1 MNSKRFGNLLLT
13 GIILTMLGCSGE
25 AVAEQESK
33 ASSASVNM
41 TLMGDEM
48 DWSSIRRIEN
58 KTAAEVGLYDNKG
71 EVGKIVAQLLEH
83 AKIDIKDYPVS
94 FIRMRRK
101 TSPFTAEIS
110 GEDCEAVLKTF
121 NFSQA
126 YFAAQYIAE

>member
-1 MNSKRFGNLLLT
+1 MPFRRPFHYWMESIYSCSNIAARISSVFTSVTNLGFLSCNMARMLFFIRF
-13 GIILTMLGCSGE
+13 
-25 AVAEQESK
+25 
-33 ASSASVNM
+33 
-41 TLMGDEM
+41 
-48 DWSSIRRIEN
+48 
-58 KTAAEVGLYDNKG
+58 
-71 EVGKIVAQLLEH
+71 
-83 AKIDIKDYPVS
+83 

>member
-1 MNSKRFGNLLLT
+1 MCYIRFDFVEETLSDDLVTRDLKRKV
-13 GIILTMLGCSGE
+13 MQ
-25 AVAEQESK
+25 AY
-33 ASSASVNM
+33 
-41 TLMGDEM
+41 
-48 DWSSIRRIEN
+48 IRHR
-58 KTAAEVGLYDNKG
+58 LC
-71 EVGKIVAQLLEH
+71 
-83 AKIDIKDYPVS
+83 

>member
-1 MNSKRFGNLLLT
+1 MAHSRHQLLKLLLLPFT
-13 GIILTMLGCSGE
+13 LLMKTIRLILSYI
-25 AVAEQESK
+25 V
-33 ASSASVNM
+33 
-41 TLMGDEM
+41 TL
-48 DWSSIRRIEN
+48 SLI
-58 KTAAEVGLYDNKG
+58 
-71 EVGKIVAQLLEH
+71 LLL
-83 AKIDIKDYPVS
+83 

>member
-1 MNSKRFGNLLLT
+1 
-13 GIILTMLGCSGE
+13 MLQSAGKLRRQ
-25 AVAEQESK
+25 AV
-33 ASSASVNM
+33 
-41 TLMGDEM
+41 
-48 DWSSIRRIEN
+48 
-58 KTAAEVGLYDNKG
+58 
-71 EVGKIVAQLLEH
+71 
-83 AKIDIKDYPVS
+83 